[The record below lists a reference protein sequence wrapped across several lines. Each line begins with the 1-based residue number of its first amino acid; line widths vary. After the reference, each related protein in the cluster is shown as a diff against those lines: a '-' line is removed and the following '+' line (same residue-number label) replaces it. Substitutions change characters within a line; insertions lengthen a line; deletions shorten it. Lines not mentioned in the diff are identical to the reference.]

1 MRQVPNIFSRLIVY
15 TSNTH
20 TRTRSTMNIFGIMKK
35 KNEIHSLTQLVC
47 LVSFMH
53 IDEYIEQMGDSIYL
67 MGSDNSLASSC
78 KLVEKKEL

>member
-1 MRQVPNIFSRLIVY
+1 MWQVPNIFSRLIVY

-20 TRTRSTMNIFGIMKK
+20 TRTRSTMNIFGIIK

-47 LVSFMH
+47 LISFMH
-53 IDEYIEQMGDSIYL
+53 IDEYIEKMGDGIYL
-67 MGSDNSLASSC
+67 ISYDNSLASSC